1 MHKLIKQI
9 LVATSGK
16 EYTLRKINSEK
27 SLEKQHQP
35 QAAKRQKNQRNKN
48 KTNLVRWSNL
58 IAAKSRQ

>member
-16 EYTLRKINSEK
+16 EYTLHKINSEK